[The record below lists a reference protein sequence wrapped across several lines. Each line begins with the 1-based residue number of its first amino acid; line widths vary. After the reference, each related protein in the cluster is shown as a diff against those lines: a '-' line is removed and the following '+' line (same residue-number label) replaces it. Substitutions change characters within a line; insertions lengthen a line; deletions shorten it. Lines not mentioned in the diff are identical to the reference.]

1 MPETKTRLTFAFVKA
16 VKHSGRNGP
25 DKYIDQHGLML
36 RVRPSGSKQ
45 WIWRGTIHGKRR
57 DLGLGGF
64 PYVSLAEAREK
75 ALDYRRLARAG
86 GDPAAASRKADA
98 PIPPDSPRAPTFRQ
112 VAAQVIDFHRPT
124 WRSPRSAAQW
134 ESSLRDY
141 AYPVLGNMR
150 VDEITSAHI
159 LRALRPVWNTKRET
173 AQRTR
178 QRISAIMKAAIA
190 AGHRK
195 DNPAADALT
204 SVLPRGGAVRR
215 HHRALPYAEVSGAL
229 QLVRDSTTHPATK
242 LAFEFLV
249 LTATRSGE
257 VRKMVWD
264 EVDLESRLWV
274 VPQERMK
281 AGREHRVPL
290 SSQAA
295 DILAAAAE
303 LRVNDLVFP
312 SATGRPMS
320 DDTLSKLLRD
330 LGVDAVPHGFRSSF
344 RDWCSETGQ
353 SREVA
358 EAALAHTIRNKAE
371 AAYARSDLLERRR
384 DMMEAW
390 GTYLDT
396 SASKAPRPSPA
407 SAWGFGN
414 RPHEQA
420 TPEL

>member
-1 MPETKTRLTFAFVKA
+1 MPDTKTHLTFAFVKA
-16 VKHSGRNGP
+16 VKHSGRSGP
-25 DKYIDQHGLML
+25 DKYMDEHGLIL
-36 RVRPSGSKQ
+36 RVKPSGSKQ
-45 WIWRGTIHGKRR
+45 WIWRGTVRGKRR

-75 ALDYRRLARAG
+75 ALDYRKLARAG
-86 GDPAAASRKADA
+86 GDPAAASPKPD
-98 PIPPDSPRAPTFRQ
+98 PPTPPESSRTPTFRQ
-112 VAAQVIDFHRPT
+112 IATQVIDFHRPT
-124 WRSPRSAAQW
+124 WRNPRSAAQW

-178 QRISAIMKAAIA
+178 QRLSAVMKAAIA

-195 DNPAADALT
+195 DNPASDALT
-204 SVLPRGGAVRR
+204 AALPKGGALRR
-215 HHRALPYAEVSGAL
+215 HHRALPHSDVACAL
-229 QLVRDSTTHPATK
+229 NLVRGSTTHPATK

-274 VPQERMK
+274 VPPDRTK
-281 AGREHRVPL
+281 AGKEHRVPL
-290 SSQAA
+290 SRHAT

-312 SATGRPMS
+312 SAMGRAMS

-344 RDWCSETGQ
+344 RDWCGETGQ
-353 SREVA
+353 PREVA

-371 AAYARSDLLERRR
+371 AAYARSDLLDRRR

-390 GTYLDT
+390 SAYLDT
-396 SASKAPRPSPA
+396 SPSDVSPRSGPA
-407 SAWGFGN
+407 SA
-414 RPHEQA
+414 
-420 TPEL
+420 